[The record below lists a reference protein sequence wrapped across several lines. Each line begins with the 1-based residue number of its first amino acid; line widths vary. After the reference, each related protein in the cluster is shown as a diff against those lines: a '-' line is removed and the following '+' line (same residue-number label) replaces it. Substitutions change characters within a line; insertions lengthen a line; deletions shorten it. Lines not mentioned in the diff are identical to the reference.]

1 MQNDTLP
8 VKMLTDVAQSGGLLW
23 ERIANFKEHI
33 SSLPGALT
41 HKAGEPQSEGLK
53 EHAPLKH
60 HFEGGLYTRELSL
73 FKGSFLIS
81 MIHKQEHPSFLLKGK
96 ISYIGHDGEVYT
108 VSAPYTVFTKIGA
121 QRIIYAHEDTVWTCV
136 YKTDATTVEEAEHE
150 VYADEYRELGE
161 ELIMKIQEKWQE
173 QQ

>member
-53 EHAPLKH
+53 KYAPLKH
-60 HFEGGLYTRELSL
+60 TFEGGLYTRQLSL
-73 FKGSFLIS
+73 PKGQLIIS
-81 MIHKQEHPSFLLKGK
+81 LIHKHQHPTFLLKGRM
-96 ISYIGHDGEVYT
+96 SYIGHDGEVYT
-108 VSAPYTVFTKIGA
+108 VSAPYTIFTQIGA
-121 QRIIYAHEDTVWTCV
+121 QRIIYAHEDTVITCV
-136 YKTDATTVEEAEHE
+136 YKTDATSVEEAELE
-150 VYADEYRELGE
+150 LYADNYKDLGE
-161 ELIMKIQEKWQE
+161 ELIMKIQGK
-173 QQ
+173 